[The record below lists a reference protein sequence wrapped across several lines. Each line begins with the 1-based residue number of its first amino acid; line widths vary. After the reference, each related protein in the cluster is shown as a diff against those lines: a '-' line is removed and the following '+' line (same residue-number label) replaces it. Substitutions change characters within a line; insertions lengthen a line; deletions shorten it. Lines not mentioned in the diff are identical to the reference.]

1 MGAGGGQAQLTDYS
15 VQGGVGTADRLR
27 GETGTADRQMGKGKK
42 DSKQTKVGG
51 KYSRQ
56 TSRGLYIGKYH
67 LPPWGG
73 GISADVI
80 GEKI

>member
-1 MGAGGGQAQLTDYS
+1 
-15 VQGGVGTADRLR
+15 
-27 GETGTADRQMGKGKK
+27 MGKGKK

-80 GEKI
+80 GEKIWKGEEKKEENVKEKGRKGKEN